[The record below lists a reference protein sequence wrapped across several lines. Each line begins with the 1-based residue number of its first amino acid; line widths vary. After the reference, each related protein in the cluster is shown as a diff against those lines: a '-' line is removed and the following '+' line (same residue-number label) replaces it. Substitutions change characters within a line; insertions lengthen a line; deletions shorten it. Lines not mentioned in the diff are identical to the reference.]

1 MHSDCNDRFSDK
13 NISDDKLVSSINGAQ
28 NLVTDL
34 AGFACK
40 YLIILLLWEA
50 CFPFVRNFNK
60 KKTKQVRCVIFS
72 RGWRRSTNSKS
83 DKFLPKGTRIR
94 KSLCKSPLHGGG
106 KGEARYIWKCRL
118 STSSQCCVQGQW
130 ATLKEVNSERHN
142 LARSRVE
149 RGCVH
154 RRLLPGRSRQSF
166 YTFLDLKVCTP
177 TRNLQREW
185 FTVLGGHTLRNWGAW
200 LT

>member
-1 MHSDCNDRFSDK
+1 MHSDRNDQFSDK
-13 NISDDKLVSSINGAQ
+13 NISDDRLVSGIDGSKEK
-28 NLVTDL
+28 

-40 YLIILLLWEA
+40 YLVIVLPWEA
-50 CFPFVRNFNK
+50 CFPFLRNVHK

-83 DKFLPKGTRIR
+83 DQFLPKGTRIR
-94 KSLCKSPLHGGG
+94 ESLCKSPLHGGG

-142 LARSRVE
+142 FARSRVE

-166 YTFLDLKVCTP
+166 CTFLDLKVCTQ

-185 FTVLGGHTLRNWGAW
+185 FTVLGEHTLRNWGAW